1 MQKIIF
7 SLFTLAFVFLPF
19 AETPKATANQT
30 AIEWLSFE
38 QAVQKSLTEQRK
50 VLVDVYTD
58 WCGWCKK
65 MDKETFNHPEVTRY
79 LNQKYYAVKLNA
91 ETRETIKVGDMTFKY
106 VENGR
111 SGINEL
117 AVTLLDGK
125 MSYPSIVFLDES
137 FNKIQ
142 ALPGYRD
149 AKTLDQILHF
159 FGQNAHKQGTSWE
172 NFLKTY
178 QSPIN

>member
-65 MDKETFNHPEVTRY
+65 MDKETFNEEMSLEEF
-79 LNQKYYAVKLNA
+79 LNQAC
-91 ETRETIKVGDMTFKY
+91 
-106 VENGR
+106 
-111 SGINEL
+111 
-117 AVTLLDGK
+117 
-125 MSYPSIVFLDES
+125 
-137 FNKIQ
+137 
-142 ALPGYRD
+142 
-149 AKTLDQILHF
+149 
-159 FGQNAHKQGTSWE
+159 
-172 NFLKTY
+172 
-178 QSPIN
+178 